1 MLLGTDLG
9 LPSVAGA
16 LADKTQGTDVME
28 PGWGIPP
35 LHADGRVKGLKNT
48 EPSTQSDGAS
58 DHERVCKQCL
68 MT

>member
-28 PGWGIPP
+28 PG
-35 LHADGRVKGLKNT
+35 
-48 EPSTQSDGAS
+48 
-58 DHERVCKQCL
+58 
-68 MT
+68 